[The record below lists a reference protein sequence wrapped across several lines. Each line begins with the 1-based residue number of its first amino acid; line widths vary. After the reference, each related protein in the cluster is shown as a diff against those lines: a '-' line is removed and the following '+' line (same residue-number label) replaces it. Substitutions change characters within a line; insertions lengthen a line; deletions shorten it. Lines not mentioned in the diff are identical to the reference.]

1 MNNKEVQP
9 VVSEDR
15 RGYFRIED
23 ALSLSYHQVL
33 SEELPERLQR
43 LEQGLESHFTVVSSL
58 AAVTQE
64 MAGVLHKIGLESP
77 EVADYLVSLD
87 RKLDLLARALL
98 SSGNELVETPAQPVN
113 LSASGMAFNAAETVA
128 EGAVLEL
135 RLLLLPSF
143 TGILT
148 YGEVVGCESR
158 DRAADDFPYCIRVN
172 FSHMRESD
180 RDVLI
185 RHVIQ
190 RQTRMLRKLREERE
204 SDRD

>member
-1 MNNKEVQP
+1 VSGKEVQP

-23 ALSLSYHQVL
+23 ALSLSYHQVPP
-33 SEELPERLQR
+33 EEVQERLQR

-64 MAGVLHKIGLESP
+64 MAGVLHKIELESP
-77 EVADYLVSLD
+77 EVADYLASLD
-87 RKLDLLARALL
+87 RKLELMARALL
-98 SSGNELVETPAQPVN
+98 SAGNELVETPAQPVN
-113 LSASGMAFNAAETVA
+113 LSASGMAFNAAEAVP
-128 EGAVLEL
+128 EGTLLEL

-148 YGEVVGCESR
+148 YGEVVGCEP
-158 DRAADDFPYCIRVN
+158 RAPAEDEFPYCIRVN

-204 SDRD
+204 SERD